1 MHNSCETVKP
11 VSVYLHSKYF
21 CFSFQFVQNNFLL
34 LSAQQHFFALIL
46 CGQLDAAAAK
56 ARSVH
61 LAYLDAAGEGH
72 PVEVRWRDME
82 REVWNAAK
90 DEASLAAF
98 IKSWQSPFD

>member
-1 MHNSCETVKP
+1 M
-11 VSVYLHSKYF
+11 
-21 CFSFQFVQNNFLL
+21 QNNFLL
-34 LSAQQHFFALIL
+34 LSAQQHFFALML
-46 CGQLDAAAAK
+46 CGQFDAAASK

-61 LAYLDAAGEGH
+61 AAYLDAAGEGH
-72 PVEVRWRDME
+72 PVEGRWRDME